1 MPKKTKRS
9 ASGSIALM
17 AVGGLLIVGAIAW
30 SLFML
35 PGEPTQPAGGQ
46 VSTSGQGAS
55 VIEDNFP
62 DVERISP
69 QDARAAFDQGN
80 AVILDVRTP
89 EEYAQGHIAGA
100 VFIPLL
106 ELPER
111 VSELDPNTWVI
122 TY

>member
-17 AVGGLLIVGAIAW
+17 AVGGLLIVGAIALF
-30 SLFML
+30 LFML
-35 PGEPTQPAGGQ
+35 PEEPAQPAAER
-46 VSTSGQGAS
+46 VSNSGQADS
-55 VIEDNFP
+55 VIGDNFP
-62 DVERISP
+62 NVERISP
-69 QDARAAFDQGN
+69 QDARTSFDQGE

-89 EEYAQGHIAGA
+89 EEYAEGHIAGA
-100 VFIPLL
+100 VLIPLL

-111 VSELDPNTWVI
+111 VGELDPNSWII

>member
-17 AVGGLLIVGAIAW
+17 AVGGLLIVGAIALF
-30 SLFML
+30 LFML
-35 PGEPTQPAGGQ
+35 PEEPAQPAAEQ
-46 VSTSGQGAS
+46 VSNSNQADS
-55 VIEDNFP
+55 VIGDNFP
-62 DVERISP
+62 NVERISP
-69 QDARAAFDQGN
+69 QDARTAFDQGE

-89 EEYAQGHIAGA
+89 EEYAEGHIAGA
-100 VFIPLL
+100 VLIPLL

-111 VSELDPNTWVI
+111 VGELDPNTWII

>member
-9 ASGSIALM
+9 ASGSLALM

-30 SLFML
+30 FIFML
-35 PGEPTQPAGGQ
+35 PGGLTQPAGVQ
-46 VSTSGQGAS
+46 VSNSGQGAS
-55 VIEDNFP
+55 VIEDSFP
-62 DVERISP
+62 NVERISP
-69 QDARAAFDQGN
+69 QDARVALDQGN

-100 VFIPLL
+100 VLIPLL
-106 ELPER
+106 ELPDR
-111 VSELDPNTWVI
+111 VGELDPNSWII

>member
-17 AVGGLLIVGAIAW
+17 AVGGLLIVGAIALF
-30 SLFML
+30 LFML
-35 PGEPTQPAGGQ
+35 PEEPAQPAAEQ
-46 VSTSGQGAS
+46 ASNSGQADS
-55 VIEDNFP
+55 VIGDNFP
-62 DVERISP
+62 NVERISP
-69 QDARAAFDQGN
+69 QDARTAFDQGE

-89 EEYAQGHIAGA
+89 EEYAEGHIAGA
-100 VFIPLL
+100 VLIPLL

-111 VSELDPNTWVI
+111 VGELDPNSWII

>member
-9 ASGSIALM
+9 ASGSIVLM

-35 PGEPTQPAGGQ
+35 PGESAQSAGGQ
-46 VSTSGQGAS
+46 VSNNGQGAS

-62 DVERISP
+62 NVERISP

-100 VFIPLL
+100 VLIPLL

-111 VSELDPNTWVI
+111 IGELDPNSWII

>member
-17 AVGGLLIVGAIAW
+17 AVGGLLIVGAIALF
-30 SLFML
+30 LFMQ
-35 PGEPTQPAGGQ
+35 PGGLTQPAGGQ
-46 VSTSGQGAS
+46 VNNTGQGAS

-62 DVERISP
+62 NVERISP
-69 QDARAAFDQGN
+69 QDARTAFDQGN
-80 AVILDVRTP
+80 AVFLDVRTP

-100 VFIPLL
+100 VLIPLL
-106 ELPER
+106 ELPDR
-111 VSELDPNTWVI
+111 IGELDPNSWII